1 MKKKSLLLFGILASL
16 VWMWSC
22 DKEDETAAT
31 LSADIKIGDTYGG
44 GKVFYIAP
52 DRTFGLVAAPADVNE
67 TGIAWSELRVT
78 IVTDSAIGTGAA
90 NTKKIIELKT
100 KGDYE
105 VYVAPDDEVYAAK
118 VVDEWTEGGY
128 SDWYLPSIGELTELY
143 KQRDVVGGFDED
155 KKYWSSSAIDG
166 GYASVS
172 GYTYYYNFEPAAQSV
187 KPVQVDLNQQN
198 TYRVRAVRTIKAE

>member
-22 DKEDETAAT
+22 EKEDETVAT
-31 LSADIKIGDTYGG
+31 LSADIKTGDTYGG
-44 GKVFYIAP
+44 GKVFYIAS

-78 IVTDSAIGTGAA
+78 IVTDREIGTGAA

-100 KGDYE
+100 NGGTE
-105 VYVAPDDEVYAAK
+105 VDVAPAGEVYAAK
-118 VVDEWTEGGY
+118 VVDTLTTGGY
-128 SDWYLPSIGELTELY
+128 SDWYLPSIDELTELY
-143 KQRDVVGGFDED
+143 KQRDVVGGFNET

-172 GYTYYYNFEPAAQSV
+172 GYTYFYDFNPAAQRV
-187 KPVQVDLNQQN
+187 KPVQTDLNQQN